1 VRVLIVTRL
10 FPNARDPTFA
20 SFNRQQFAALG
31 RRCEVEV
38 LATIPWFPGAALF
51 SRWTAAGRL
60 VDVPRA
66 ESIAGLRVS
75 HPRYLHLPRIGRGAA
90 DLLYAGSLAR
100 EIRRRRGRFD
110 VLLGSWAFPDG
121 AAAVALGRRLG
132 APVVVKVHGS
142 DVNLF
147 SSLPGVARRLR
158 RTLPRADRVVAVS
171 RPLAELVRSLGVE
184 PGRIDL
190 VANGVDPAVF
200 HPRDRAAA
208 RAALGHP
215 GDPRRWLVYVG
226 RLQEDK
232 GVLDLLEAFAA
243 LARRRSDVRLVL
255 VGSGAARAACEQA
268 AAALG
273 ERVVLAGTRPLDE
286 VAQWMA
292 ASDAVVLPSWAEG
305 TPNVVL
311 EALACGRRV
320 VATRV
325 GGTPDV
331 LTGPELGELVPPRA
345 PAALADALD
354 RGADAR
360 YSPGDVARA
369 GARHD
374 WDESAR
380 RLEASLRRA
389 TG

>member
-1 VRVLIVTRL
+1 VLIVTRL

-90 DLLYAGSLAR
+90 DVLYAGSLAG

-142 DVNLF
+142 DVNVF
-147 SSLPGVARRLR
+147 SRLPGVARRLR

-171 RPLAELVRSLGVE
+171 RPLAQAVEALGVA
-184 PGRIDL
+184 PDRIDL
-190 VANGVDPAVF
+190 VPNGVDPAVF

-208 RAALGHP
+208 RAEIGHP
-215 GDPRRWLVYVG
+215 GDGRRWLVYVG

-232 GVLDLLEAFAA
+232 GVLDLLEAFTA
-243 LARRRSDVRLVL
+243 LARLRSDVRLVL
-255 VGSGAARAACEQA
+255 VGHGTARPVCERAAS
-268 AAALG
+268 ALG
-273 ERVVLAGTRPLDE
+273 ERIVLAGSRPLDE
-286 VAQWMA
+286 VSRWMA
-292 ASDAVVLPSWAEG
+292 AADAVVLPSWAEG

-320 VATRV
+320 VATGV

-331 LTGPELGELVPPRA
+331 VTGPELGELVPPREPA
-345 PAALADALD
+345 VLAAALQRAV
-354 RGADAR
+354 DAR
-360 YSPGDVARA
+360 YAPQDVALA

-380 RLEASLRRA
+380 LLEASLRKA
-389 TG
+389 AA